1 MNWARMDHHDMPNI
15 YRRSLIVC
23 LPSYR
28 EGIPKSLMEAAS
40 SQRPF
45 VALDLTGCREIVLHD
60 ETAILAPFGNVES
73 LKAALLHLLSDR
85 QKCAELGKAGRKLV
99 MKEFSSTVINRRTF
113 EIWEELM

>member
-28 EGIPKSLMEAAS
+28 EGIPKALLEAAS
-40 SQRPF
+40 SQRPI
-45 VALDLTGCREIVLHD
+45 VAFDVAGCREIVLHD
-60 ETAILAPFGNVES
+60 ETAILVPFGNVES